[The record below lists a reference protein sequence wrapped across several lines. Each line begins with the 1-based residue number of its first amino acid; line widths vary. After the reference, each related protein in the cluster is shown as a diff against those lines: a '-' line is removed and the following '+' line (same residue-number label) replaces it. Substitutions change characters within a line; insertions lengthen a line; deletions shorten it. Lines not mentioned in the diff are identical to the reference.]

1 MQTSNLTNKG
11 QVTIPVKVRHE
22 LGLKPG
28 DKVRFV
34 RRGTRFFIEPAV
46 EPPIESVFGSLKA
59 PRGRGIADVDAALA
73 DIAKGTRTRMAQD

>member
-1 MQTSNLTNKG
+1 MQTSNMTSKG
-11 QVTIPVKVRHE
+11 QVTIPAELRRD

-34 RRGTRFFIEPAV
+34 KRGSKISIEAVV
-46 EPPIESVFGSLKA
+46 EPPIDSVFGLLKA

-73 DIAKGTRTRMAQD
+73 KLVDDGTKVNSK

>member
-1 MQTSNLTNKG
+1 MLTSNLTRKG
-11 QVTIPVKVRHE
+11 QVTIPVGVRRE

-34 RRGTRFFIEPAV
+34 RAGKRVTIEAVV
-46 EPPIESVFGSLKA
+46 EPPLDSLFGVLKA

-73 DIAKGTRTRMAQD
+73 DAAVGKRKRSSR